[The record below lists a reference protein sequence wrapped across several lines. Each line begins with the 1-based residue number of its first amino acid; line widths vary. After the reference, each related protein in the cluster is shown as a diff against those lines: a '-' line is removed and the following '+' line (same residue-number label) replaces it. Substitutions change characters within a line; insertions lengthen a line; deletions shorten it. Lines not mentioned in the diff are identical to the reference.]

1 MRSPAA
7 DKQSLKF
14 KTVGEGQVRFPCTFC
29 ERRAQASYLEKN
41 TKNQKTHKG
50 GLGIYLVGFFC
61 ILDNTLALVTW
72 VSSAVNRLF
81 HGVLDSEALR
91 YDKVVCL
98 KSSKRRAEIQ
108 TGERQREWGN
118 KRKTWYLLTKPTS
131 KCRALQV
138 NFQSQLQ
145 GSYCDLC
152 RKIRSSCQRASVW
165 SALWLRKLSICLL
178 SDSFMPSVLGVP
190 FFAGTIHLFFMN
202 TAIFPLFKRRKQL
215 WKETLQQIRSTGKR
229 TPIIFL

>member
-91 YDKVVCL
+91 YDKVVCSHIKLL
-98 KSSKRRAEIQ
+98 KCQKSTVFLPSSLSMLRSFKKQHFLSKISYIHYTPSYTHWHSTAPHHLLFLLL
-108 TGERQREWGN
+108 EWFPHWSPRSFVLILHLFIHFMRIILCIYIKG
-118 KRKTWYLLTKPTS
+118 KIMSLLFTKKTEVPLEW
-131 KCRALQV
+131 
-138 NFQSQLQ
+138 
-145 GSYCDLC
+145 
-152 RKIRSSCQRASVW
+152 RKIS
-165 SALWLRKLSICLL
+165 
-178 SDSFMPSVLGVP
+178 
-190 FFAGTIHLFFMN
+190 
-202 TAIFPLFKRRKQL
+202 
-215 WKETLQQIRSTGKR
+215 
-229 TPIIFL
+229 